1 MANYAVG
8 DIQGCYKEFD
18 KGLKKINFN
27 EKKDRLWISGDLI
40 NRGPDSL
47 KTLERIYSIRSSV
60 NIVLGNHDLHFLAR
74 HYADRKAE
82 KNDTLEE
89 LLASSKCE
97 KYAKFLLKQP
107 FVFSKKIKLK
117 NGDKKKYIMVHAGL
131 PHYLTFK
138 ECMNLNK
145 LSQEFLNKNPKKNLK
160 KIFFHHRK
168 NNFKIISM
176 KDKLAFFINAVTRIR
191 ICDKEGKIMFAFKK
205 GLKDL
210 PFNFVPWFKLKISAL
225 ARNDRLIFGHW
236 AALNGKTNKQNIIGL
251 DTGCVWGN
259 KLTFLRLEDNKKYF
273 IKKIK

>member
-47 KTLERIYSIRSSV
+47 KTLEKIYSIRSSV

-82 KNDTLEE
+82 KNDTLDE

-97 KYAKFLLKQP
+97 KFAKFLLKQP

-168 NNFKIISM
+168 NNFKIVSM
-176 KDKLAFFINAVTRIR
+176 KDKLTFFINAVTRIR

-225 ARNDRLIFGHW
+225 TRNDRLIFGHW

-259 KLTFLRLEDNKKYF
+259 KLTFVRLEDSKKYF

>member
-27 EKKDRLWISGDLI
+27 EKKDRLWISGDI
-40 NRGPDSL
+40 VNRGPDSL

-74 HYADRKAE
+74 HYADRKSA

-97 KYAKFLLKQP
+97 KFAKFLLKQP

-145 LSQEFLNKNPKKNLK
+145 LSQEFLSKNPKKNLK

-225 ARNDRLIFGHW
+225 TRNDRLIFGHW

>member
-74 HYADRKAE
+74 HYADRKSA

-145 LSQEFLNKNPKKNLK
+145 LSQEFLSKNPKKNLK

-225 ARNDRLIFGHW
+225 TRNDRLIFGHW

>member
-27 EKKDRLWISGDLI
+27 EKKDRLWISGDI
-40 NRGPDSL
+40 VNRGPDSL

-74 HYADRKAE
+74 HYADRKSA

-107 FVFSKKIKLK
+107 FVFTKKIKLK

-145 LSQEFLNKNPKKNLK
+145 LSQEFLSKNPKKNLK

-168 NNFKIISM
+168 NNFKIITM
-176 KDKLAFFINAVTRIR
+176 KDKLAIFINAVTRIR

-225 ARNDRLIFGHW
+225 TRNDRLIFGHW

>member
-27 EKKDRLWISGDLI
+27 EKKDRLWISGDI
-40 NRGPDSL
+40 VNRGPDSL

-74 HYADRKAE
+74 HYADRKSA

-168 NNFKIISM
+168 NNFKIVSM
-176 KDKLAFFINAVTRIR
+176 KDKLTFFINAVTRIR

-225 ARNDRLIFGHW
+225 TRNDRLIFGHW

>member
-40 NRGPDSL
+40 NKGPDSL

-74 HYADRKAE
+74 HYADRKAA

-107 FVFSKKIKLK
+107 FIFSKRIKLK

-225 ARNDRLIFGHW
+225 TRNDRLIFGHW

>member
-47 KTLERIYSIRSSV
+47 KTLEKIYSIRSSV

-74 HYADRKAE
+74 HYADRKAA

-210 PFNFVPWFKLKISAL
+210 PYNFVPWFKLKISAL
-225 ARNDRLIFGHW
+225 TREDRLIFGHW

>member
-60 NIVLGNHDLHFLAR
+60 NIVLGNHALHFLAR
-74 HYADRKAE
+74 HYADRKAA

-145 LSQEFLNKNPKKNLK
+145 LSQEFLSKNPKKNLK

-225 ARNDRLIFGHW
+225 TRNDRLIFGHW

>member
-27 EKKDRLWISGDLI
+27 EKKDRLWISGDI
-40 NRGPDSL
+40 VNRGPDSL

-74 HYADRKAE
+74 HYADRKSA

-145 LSQEFLNKNPKKNLK
+145 LS
-160 KIFFHHRK
+160 
-168 NNFKIISM
+168 
-176 KDKLAFFINAVTRIR
+176 
-191 ICDKEGKIMFAFKK
+191 
-205 GLKDL
+205 
-210 PFNFVPWFKLKISAL
+210 
-225 ARNDRLIFGHW
+225 
-236 AALNGKTNKQNIIGL
+236 
-251 DTGCVWGN
+251 
-259 KLTFLRLEDNKKYF
+259 
-273 IKKIK
+273 

>member
-1 MANYAVG
+1 MCIR
-8 DIQGCYKEFD
+8 D
-18 KGLKKINFN
+18 
-27 EKKDRLWISGDLI
+27 S

-47 KTLERIYSIRSSV
+47 KTLEKIYNIRSSV

-74 HYADRKAE
+74 HYADRKAA

-89 LLASSKCE
+89 LLSSSKCE

-176 KDKLAFFINAVTRIR
+176 KDKLTFFINAVTRIR

-210 PFNFVPWFKLKISAL
+210 PYNFVPWFKLKISAL
-225 ARNDRLIFGHW
+225 TRDDRLIFGHW

-259 KLTFLRLEDNKKYF
+259 KLTFVRLEDSKKYF

>member
-74 HYADRKAE
+74 HYADRKAA

-225 ARNDRLIFGHW
+225 TRNDRLIFGHW

>member
-74 HYADRKAE
+74 HYADRKAA

-160 KIFFHHRK
+160 RIFFHHRK
-168 NNFKIISM
+168 NNFKIVSM
-176 KDKLAFFINAVTRIR
+176 KDKLTFFINAVTRIR

-210 PFNFVPWFKLKISAL
+210 PYNFIPWFKLKISAL
-225 ARNDRLIFGHW
+225 TRDDRLIFGHW

-259 KLTFLRLEDNKKYF
+259 KLTFVRLEDSKKYF

>member
-74 HYADRKAE
+74 HYADRKAA

-107 FVFSKKIKLK
+107 FIFSKKIKLK

-225 ARNDRLIFGHW
+225 TRNDRLIFGHW

>member
-74 HYADRKAE
+74 HYADRKAA

-225 ARNDRLIFGHW
+225 TRNDRLIFGHW

-259 KLTFLRLEDNKKYF
+259 KLTFVRLEDNKKYF

>member
-27 EKKDRLWISGDLI
+27 EKKDRLWISGDI
-40 NRGPDSL
+40 VNRGPDSL

-74 HYADRKAE
+74 HYADRKSA

-145 LSQEFLNKNPKKNLK
+145 LSQEFLSKNPKKNLK

-210 PFNFVPWFKLKISAL
+210 PYNFIPWFKLKISAL
-225 ARNDRLIFGHW
+225 TRDDRLIFGHW

-259 KLTFLRLEDNKKYF
+259 KLTFVRLEDSKKYF

>member
-47 KTLERIYSIRSSV
+47 KTLEKIYSIRSSV

-97 KYAKFLLKQP
+97 KFAKFLLKQP

-168 NNFKIISM
+168 NNFKIVSM
-176 KDKLAFFINAVTRIR
+176 KDKLTFFINAVTRIR

-210 PFNFVPWFKLKISAL
+210 PYNFIPWFKLKISAL
-225 ARNDRLIFGHW
+225 TRDDRLIFGHW

-259 KLTFLRLEDNKKYF
+259 KLTFVRLEDSKKYF

>member
-47 KTLERIYSIRSSV
+47 KTLEKIYSIRSSV
-60 NIVLGNHDLHFLAR
+60 NIVLGNHELHFLAR

-97 KYAKFLLKQP
+97 KFAKFLLKQP

-145 LSQEFLNKNPKKNLK
+145 LSQEFLSKNPKKNLK

-225 ARNDRLIFGHW
+225 TRNDRLIFGHW

>member
-27 EKKDRLWISGDLI
+27 EKKDRLWISGDI
-40 NRGPDSL
+40 VNRGPDSL

-74 HYADRKAE
+74 HYADRKSA

-145 LSQEFLNKNPKKNLK
+145 LSQEFLSKNPKKNLK

-176 KDKLAFFINAVTRIR
+176 NDKLAFFINAVTRIR

-225 ARNDRLIFGHW
+225 TRNDRLIFGHW

-259 KLTFLRLEDNKKYF
+259 KLTFVRLEDSKKYF

>member
-74 HYADRKAE
+74 HYADRKSA

-97 KYAKFLLKQP
+97 KFAKFLLKQP

-145 LSQEFLNKNPKKNLK
+145 LSQEFLSKNPKKNLK

-225 ARNDRLIFGHW
+225 TRNDRLIFGHW

>member
-40 NRGPDSL
+40 NKGPDSL

-74 HYADRKAE
+74 HYADRKAA

-176 KDKLAFFINAVTRIR
+176 KDKLVFFINAVTRIR

-225 ARNDRLIFGHW
+225 TRNDRLIFGHW

>member
-27 EKKDRLWISGDLI
+27 EKKDRLWISGDI
-40 NRGPDSL
+40 VNRGPDSL

-74 HYADRKAE
+74 HYADRKSA

-97 KYAKFLLKQP
+97 KFAKFLLKQP

-176 KDKLAFFINAVTRIR
+176 KDKLTFFINAVTRIR

-210 PFNFVPWFKLKISAL
+210 PFNFVPWFKLKINAL
-225 ARNDRLIFGHW
+225 TRNDRLIFGHW